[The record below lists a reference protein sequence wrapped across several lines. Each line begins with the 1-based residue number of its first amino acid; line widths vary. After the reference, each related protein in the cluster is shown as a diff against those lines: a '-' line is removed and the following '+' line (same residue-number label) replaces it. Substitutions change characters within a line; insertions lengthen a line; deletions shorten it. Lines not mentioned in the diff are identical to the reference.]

1 MPNTPFECLM
11 VEQVEQTTRLEIT
24 SLTLHDL
31 PAGEVT
37 IAVEYSSLNFKDAM
51 ACQGHRGIIGSLPHV
66 PGIDAAGVVL
76 ESTSPDYQPGNRVL
90 VTGYD
95 LGQKHWGGWAQR
107 IRVPATWVV
116 PLPSGLST
124 REAMIIGTAGFTAA
138 QSVLALQRNGVLP
151 EQGEVLV
158 TGATGGVGSMGV
170 KLLAHLG
177 YQVVAVTGKLDQ
189 RNALRQAGATRV
201 VSREEVSNDSTRPML
216 SAQWAGAIDTVGGQ
230 MLTSLLRGTQF
241 GGCVTTCGLVAGAE
255 LNMTVYPFIL
265 RGISL
270 CGVASAECPY
280 PQRLAIWKRLST
292 DWKPRTLPHMVTEVT
307 LRELPEQVD
316 RMQTG
321 HSLGRVVVRLNP

>member
-1 MPNTPFECLM
+1 M

>member
-1 MPNTPFECLM
+1 M

-124 REAMIIGTAGFTAA
+124 REAMILGTAGFTAA
-138 QSVLALQRNGVLP
+138 QSVVALQRNGVLP

-189 RNALRQAGATRV
+189 QDALRQAGATRV